1 MKLAGW
7 NANTTGAPRKSESVT
22 GDPVCDVKVKSGAIS
37 PGLIAMSNTIQSTI
51 GDHRQNCKH
60 TPLTPAGVAT
70 RCSAFRGVP
79 LIVPGL
85 CDNLGRPSLFM
96 NARGLKAENDR
107 IGNLAAAFMAGE
119 GDAHLFTG
127 RRKVTVAPC
136 PGPSLSMV
144 IVPPWASTM
153 AWVMANPRPVPPL
166 PRLRDWSVR

>member
-22 GDPVCDVKVKSGAIS
+22 GEPRCDVKVKSGAIS
-37 PGLIAMSNTIQSTI
+37 PGLIAMSNTIQSVF
-51 GDHRQNCKH
+51 GDCRQNCKH
-60 TPLTPAGVAT
+60 TPVRLGAFDT
-70 RCSAFRGVP
+70 RCSAIRGVP

-119 GDAHLFTG
+119 GDAYLFTG

-136 PGPSLSMV
+136 PGPSLSTVMA
-144 IVPPWASTM
+144 PPWASIM
-153 AWVMANPRPVPPL
+153 A
-166 PRLRDWSVR
+166 